1 MPRSVLVYAFRRPN
15 RQASVPAYIGARKI
29 HDAIEKYSSRT
40 SCTIPFLR
48 PVVFSL
54 PIVLPFFMALDIKN
68 KFHRYR
74 GPQSSRRRAEHQL
87 RAPSQ
92 ARAAIPRVPHFRQS
106 AALAPNPGTS
116 NFRSNFADN
125 KPLPLPFL
133 IANPRLEIDL
143 THSKESLLKISNREE
158 IAFFSGQFASRPYSV
173 TILVPLPPKTCP
185 GNCPRI
191 YLGTRL
197 AFPRKHDFSFH
208 GII

>member
-1 MPRSVLVYAFRRPN
+1 VPRSVLVYAFRRPN

-48 PVVFSL
+48 PVVFPL

-74 GPQSSRRRAEHQL
+74 RPQSSRRRAEHQL
-87 RAPSQ
+87 RAASQ
-92 ARAAIPRVPHFRQS
+92 ARAAIPRVPYSRQS
-106 AALAPNPGTS
+106 AALARNPGTS

-133 IANPRLEIDL
+133 IANPRLEIEL

-158 IAFFSGQFASRPYSV
+158 IAFFPVNSLLDPIPSQSSSRLRRNP
-173 TILVPLPPKTCP
+173 VPEIVPEF
-185 GNCPRI
+185 I
-191 YLGTRL
+191 S
-197 AFPRKHDFSFH
+197 KHDSPPLASTIFH
-208 GII
+208 FTV

>member
-1 MPRSVLVYAFRRPN
+1 MPHSVLVYAFRRPN

-29 HDAIEKYSSRT
+29 HYAIEKYSSRT

-74 GPQSSRRRAEHQL
+74 EPQSSRRRAEHQL
-87 RAPSQ
+87 RAASQ

-133 IANPRLEIDL
+133 IANPRLEIEL

-158 IAFFSGQFASRPYSV
+158 IAFFPVNSLPDPIPSQSSSRFRRKPVPEIVPEFISEHDSPSLAS
-173 TILVPLPPKTCP
+173 TI
-185 GNCPRI
+185 
-191 YLGTRL
+191 
-197 AFPRKHDFSFH
+197 FH
-208 GII
+208 FTV